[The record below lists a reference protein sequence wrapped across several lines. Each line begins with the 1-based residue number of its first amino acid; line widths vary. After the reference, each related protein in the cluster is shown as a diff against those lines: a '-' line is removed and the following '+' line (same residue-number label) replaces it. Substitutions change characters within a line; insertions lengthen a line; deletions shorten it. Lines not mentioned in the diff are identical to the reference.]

1 MSPILDPLDKAE
13 WRVRE
18 GLSWEVRDL
27 IQRYHYSKDYAGTGT
42 NHVLVPAETWWAG
55 PAWGAAVWQAAVFG
69 INRYG
74 CLPLQLSRLVL
85 RPDAPKNSASFLL
98 RHSMSLLDRA
108 KWPVL
113 LTYADSGQGHTGA
126 IYKAT
131 GWVSDGV
138 GGGWNYYEPSTGRQ
152 LSSLQGGRFIECPEG
167 WEARR
172 TVKHRFVHRAVA
184 ASSDAADFQSD
195 EGGSQPTLLLQLGL
209 DVPA

>member
-1 MSPILDPLDKAE
+1 MTSNDVLNKSE
-13 WRVRE
+13 WRVRP

-27 IQRYHYSKDYAGTGT
+27 IQQFHYSKDYGGGAAER
-42 NHVLVPAETWWAG
+42 HVLVPASSWWAG
-55 PAWGAAVWQAAVFG
+55 PAWGAAIWHPAVYG
-69 INRYG
+69 MRRYG

-85 RPDAPKNSASFLL
+85 RPDAPRNAASFLL
-98 RHSMSLLDRA
+98 RRSMGLLNRA

-126 IYKAT
+126 IYRAS
-131 GWVSDGV
+131 GWDEDGS

-152 LSSLQGGRFIECPEG
+152 LASIQDGHFIECPSG

-184 ASSDAADFQSD
+184 ASSDAAGIQPD
-195 EGGSQPTLLLQLGL
+195 EGGSQPTLLLHFEA
-209 DVPA
+209 DRAS